1 MRRCMKKSGSL
12 KLGCYE
18 ARLINLIGYLASFPG
33 NTMDDK
39 IGVTELNEIVLKS
52 MPNSWPKTVYVQGFN
67 CKSILLKKDVHMFE
81 NMEIAESIYESVVT
95 PSYKKLLGQN
105 PTILDS
111 VGEREENPPRQ
122 ILTPRQMG
130 ALERAKNDM

>member
-1 MRRCMKKSGSL
+1 
-12 KLGCYE
+12 
-18 ARLINLIGYLASFPG
+18 
-33 NTMDDK
+33 
-39 IGVTELNEIVLKS
+39 
-52 MPNSWPKTVYVQGFN
+52 
-67 CKSILLKKDVHMFE
+67 MFE